1 MHKLLKA
8 TYKDGHLVLEEK
20 LGDEFEGK
28 TFQLMVFEDH
38 ELAVKKQRFFDFVKQ
53 HSFELPDD
61 YQFNRDELYAR

>member
-20 LGDEFEGK
+20 LGDELEGK
-28 TFQLMVFEDH
+28 TFQEMVFEDH
-38 ELAVKKQRFFDFVKQ
+38 KLAVKKQRFFDFVKQ

-61 YQFNRDELYAR
+61 YQFNRDELYAK